1 MSDLMTT
8 INFQNQQ
15 SNPLTGVSSNDDND
29 QPLTI
34 KVYDHKQTEYCLQ
47 LWKTL
52 ETQFGNVPLMC
63 SHVWTSTWID
73 HYQDLIPCSFAVAYK
88 GDTPCGICLLTEG
101 ADQHD
106 GPLLIKTRHLGT
118 AGEPAADSVCVE
130 YNALLVQPE
139 DQPAFITAL
148 LDALANS
155 EEWDSLLF
163 DGFASAELESWDL
176 PQQDTSERKVES
188 HYFDLKQIRDEE
200 RDVISGFGYSTR
212 KNLRKNMK
220 SYGNLTTEWAENLE
234 QAESIFADLISLH
247 QMRWQKEGLPGSYAS
262 NRFTNFHKTLIQKL
276 IPTGQM
282 GLFRV
287 KIEGQVIGCVQVL
300 IDRNRVLCYQGGSA
314 EYQGKLSPGVIADYL
329 CIEECF
335 KRGFDAYD
343 FLAGNSHHKQ
353 KMSTHHT
360 YLTWAQIRRPR
371 WKFTALNALRNIKQ
385 MMTRIK
391 KENHESEV

>member
-1 MSDLMTT
+1 MTT
-8 INFQNQQ
+8 IQYQNQQ
-15 SNPLTGVSSNDDND
+15 TDDLSNIDSSDDNAL
-29 QPLTI
+29 LTI
-34 KVYDHKQTEYCLQ
+34 EVYDKCQTDYCLQ

-52 ETQFGNVPLMC
+52 EARFEDVPLMC
-63 SHVWTSTWID
+63 SHIWTSTWID
-73 HYQDLIPCSFAVAYK
+73 HYQDLIPYSFAVASK
-88 GDTPCGICLLTEG
+88 GSVPCGICLLTEG
-101 ADQHD
+101 VDQYD
-106 GPLLIKTRHLGT
+106 GPLSLKTRHLGT
-118 AGEPAADSVCVE
+118 AGEPTSDSVCVE
-130 YNALLVQPE
+130 YNALLVQPV
-139 DQPAFITAL
+139 DQRTFIAAL
-148 LDALANS
+148 LDMLSQNP
-155 EEWDSLLF
+155 EWDSLLF
-163 DGFASAELESWDL
+163 DGFACEELESWEL
-176 PQQDTSERKVES
+176 SEQDTSLRKVES
-188 HYFDLKQIRDEE
+188 HYFDLKQIRDEK

-220 SYGNLTTEWAENLE
+220 SYGNLTTEWAESIE
-234 QAESIFADLISLH
+234 QAESIFADLVSLH
-247 QMRWQKEGLPGSYAS
+247 QTRWQKEGLPGSYAS

-360 YLTWAQIRRPR
+360 YLTWAQMRRPR

-385 MMTRIK
+385 MMAGIK
-391 KENHESEV
+391 KENRESEV